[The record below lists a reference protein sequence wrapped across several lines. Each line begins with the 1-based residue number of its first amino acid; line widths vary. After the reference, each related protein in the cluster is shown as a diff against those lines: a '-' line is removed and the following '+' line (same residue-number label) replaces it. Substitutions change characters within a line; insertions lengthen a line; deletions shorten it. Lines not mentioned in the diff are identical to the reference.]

1 MSTQQKHTRQ
11 QLDTVLLLFFIVSVS
26 GYLWE
31 ILIYFCMNG
40 TFTNRGFF
48 HGPWLPVY
56 GFGAVLLA
64 ALLGKIPVRLK
75 HKPLT
80 LFFLSALICT
90 MAEYLLGTYLEM
102 RRHMRYWDYS
112 GWPLSIQGRVCLISF
127 LFFGLGGL
135 FLDGFLLPAL
145 NRIPQQLSAPKHLRG
160 RKLLHAALGALC
172 LLFTVDLIY
181 SYVHPNIG
189 NNISFK
195 VR

>member
-1 MSTQQKHTRQ
+1 MNTQQKRPKQ
-11 QLDTVLLLFFIVSVS
+11 QLDTVLLLFFVISVS

-31 ILIYFCMNG
+31 ILLYFCMSG

-56 GFGAVLLA
+56 GLGAVLLA
-64 ALLGKIPVRLK
+64 AMLGKVPVRLK
-75 HKPLT
+75 HKPLA

-90 MAEYLLGTYLEM
+90 VTEYLLGTYLEM

-112 GWPLSIQGRVCLISF
+112 GWPLSIHGRVCLISF

-135 FLDGFLLPAL
+135 FLDRFLLPAL
-145 NRIPQQLSAPKHLRG
+145 SRISEHLSAPKHMRG
-160 RKLLHAALGALC
+160 RKLLHAVLGALC
-172 LLFTVDLIY
+172 LLFTFDLIY
-181 SYVHPNIG
+181 SYMHPNIG
-189 NNISFK
+189 NNISFR